1 MRKDGSLSIERY
13 GAGDMEFAC
22 MCNQESHWRD
32 EFVGVVDYLTHTI
45 GADSMYLDQLS
56 MAAGQ
61 LCYHPGH
68 TEHAGN
74 PAGWN
79 QGYQKMLSQMRA
91 GYAPEGMALL
101 YEGASDIHG
110 WGVSG
115 QLISTMFSSGAYPEL
130 YKYTFPDQI
139 LVDMMNPRRNSGMR
153 AEHVARKSTFLLYRA
168 FVLGSY
174 LWVYD
179 LEMDNTF
186 RRDPEQLERLKR
198 QNALRSAWLENYGQ
212 GVFRD
217 VIGLGACTPG
227 LLVKRYLLEEGT
239 LLACAN
245 EKRLENAVV
254 EAEWDKEQVPVVSMR
269 TELAPETEAPVPY
282 ELVRR
287 DGKQWVRIPLNDQAE
302 LAVIL
307 LR

>member
-1 MRKDGSLSIERY
+1 M
-13 GAGDMEFAC
+13 
-22 MCNQESHWRD
+22 
-32 EFVGVVDYLTHTI
+32 
-45 GADSMYLDQLS
+45 
-56 MAAGQ
+56 
-61 LCYHPGH
+61 
-68 TEHAGN
+68 
-74 PAGWN
+74 
-79 QGYQKMLSQMRA
+79 
-91 GYAPEGMALL
+91 L

-115 QLISTMFSSGAYPEL
+115 QLITTMFSQASGAYPEL

-153 AEHVARKSTFLLYRA
+153 AEHVARQSTFLLYRA
-168 FVLGSY
+168 FVVGSY

-186 RRDPEQLERLKR
+186 RRDPQQLERLKR

-212 GVFRD
+212 GVFQD
-217 VIGLGACTPG
+217 VVGLGECTPG
-227 LLVKRYLLEEGT
+227 ILVKRYLLENGM

-245 EKRLENAVV
+245 EKRLKGAAV
-254 EAEWDKEQVPVVSMR
+254 EAVWAKEHAPVVSMR
-269 TELAPETEAPVPY
+269 TERAPETEKSVPY
-282 ELVRR
+282 EMVQR
-287 DGKQWVRIPLNDQAE
+287 DGERWVRIPLDDQAE